1 MTETIMQ
8 YVLCFYIYCFLGW
21 CIESTIVSI
30 EQKMFVNRGF
40 LRLPMLPLYGS
51 GSMVILIITLPVRDG
66 NPFWIYLFGMIGA
79 TILEYITAV
88 LMEGIFKTKYWDY
101 SNEKYNF
108 QGRICVKASLFW
120 GCLSLFLVY
129 VVNPPI
135 QSLADKIPFIPLVI
149 VDSVI
154 SAVFIADTIVSFK
167 AAFDI
172 NKVLAV
178 MTSIMEEAATVRE
191 KIEERMAERTEKV
204 EERKAERAEKV
215 DVELD
220 KLKYRLE
227 ELKEQAT
234 LNVAKLSLAAK
245 DMIKSNP
252 TSSSKKFNDALAD
265 FKRRIIKK

>member
-21 CIESTIVSI
+21 CIESTIVSF

-51 GSMVILIITLPVRDG
+51 GSMVILIITLPVREG
-66 NPFWIYLFGMIGA
+66 NPFWIYLFGMIGS

-101 SNEKYNF
+101 SKEKYNF
-108 QGRICVKASLFW
+108 QGRICIKASLFW

-135 QSLADKIPFIPLVI
+135 QSLVDKIHFVPLVI

-154 SAVFIADTIVSFK
+154 SAIFIADTIVSFK

-172 NKVLAV
+172 NKALAV
-178 MTSIMEEAATVRE
+178 MTSIKEEAASVRE
-191 KIEERMAERTEKV
+191 KI

-245 DMIKSNP
+245 GMIKSNP